1 MNFSLGSDHAG
12 FQYKEL
18 IKLHLITLGHGIEDC
33 GPFTEESVDYAD
45 FGHPVAKNVENKYSD
60 LGIVVCGSGNGI
72 NMTVNKYQGIRAALC
87 WLPELAAL
95 ARQHNDANIL
105 ALPARF
111 IDAETA
117 LACVD
122 AFINAHFEGGRHA
135 VRIQKIPCGS
145 SL

>member
-1 MNFSLGSDHAG
+1 MA
-12 FQYKEL
+12 
-18 IKLHLITLGHGIEDC
+18 LGHSVEDC
-33 GPFTEESVDYAD
+33 GPFNEESVDYAD
-45 FGHPVAKNVENKYSD
+45 FGHTVAQNVESMQCD

-72 NMTVNKYQGIRAALC
+72 NMTVNKYQGIRGALC
-87 WLPELAAL
+87 WLPELASL
-95 ARQHNDANIL
+95 ARQHNDANVL

-111 IDAETA
+111 IEAETA

-135 VRIQKIPCGS
+135 ARIQKIPCGS